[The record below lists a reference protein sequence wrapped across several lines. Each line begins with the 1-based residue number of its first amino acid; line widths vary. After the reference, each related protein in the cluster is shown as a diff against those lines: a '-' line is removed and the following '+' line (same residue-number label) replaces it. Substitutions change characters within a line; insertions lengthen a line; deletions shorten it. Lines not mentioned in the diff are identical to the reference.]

1 MAALHPVSDDSIEE
15 VRDAFQNLRQRVGLV
30 PNMYQTLAHAPR
42 VLQAV
47 LSMGQAIRTELEP
60 KLRELAYL
68 KVAQVHDCHY

>member
-1 MAALHPVSDDSIEE
+1 MTVLHPVCDESTEQ
-15 VRDAFQNLRQRVGLV
+15 VRDAFQALRQRVGLV

-47 LSMGQAIRTELEP
+47 LSMGQAIRTELDP